1 MHACTS
7 STDPLLP
14 WWWRTP
20 LLLCKGIGC
29 WCWTLPPRTTARFV
43 PLSLAHA
50 RDTCHFLSL
59 VAEMPGCRMY
69 VPPLSE
75 SPAMSARSQLST
87 NLATR
92 LLDCESRDHSGPP
105 PQSTRH
111 SDASHSARGAG
122 DGPLGG
128 GGGQVAVLTFQQT
141 RGVGSMLDWCWFSVV
156 DDGPKSARHWAS
168 ASCLLCFYSLWITA
182 NAWHS
187 PYVALM
193 SGQGLQRWSR
203 IKAALGLCLVF
214 ASLVLTTDPENSTS
228 WA

>member
-1 MHACTS
+1 
-7 STDPLLP
+7 
-14 WWWRTP
+14 
-20 LLLCKGIGC
+20 
-29 WCWTLPPRTTARFV
+29 
-43 PLSLAHA
+43 
-50 RDTCHFLSL
+50 
-59 VAEMPGCRMY
+59 MPGCRMY

-141 RGVGSMLDWCWFSVV
+141 RGVGSMLGCCWFSVV
-156 DDGPKSARHWAS
+156 DDGPMSARHWAS

-228 WA
+228 WAYCWCIAGSTLQTPGKPWTKMELMSSAYWGLYSMQINVSRLFEIKPLHITS